1 LTLTQRRKEFLIKI
15 KQLYKKNNAP
25 VHYITVAE
33 KLGVSKWS
41 AYEMLKELEK
51 KGFLAAK
58 YIVDQEKK
66 NPGRSMV
73 FFIPT
78 KITEEVL
85 SKKEQLSNQLEEWH
99 RTKEYL
105 LQMFKNLEKPGPQKV
120 IDELLEKMSAI
131 EMPIILSAYIIT
143 FLIVCLKIF
152 SSKSIQFIKK
162 HVLFTSKPEI
172 ALSMFA
178 GTVLGNILK
187 TAANFNLID
196 QLTAYIKQFQNS
208 IDEINFQ
215 EKTLLMDFLKEALEV
230 TS

>member
-1 LTLTQRRKEFLIKI
+1 MTLTQRRKEFLIKI
-15 KQLYKKNNAP
+15 KQLYEKNNAP
-25 VHYITVAE
+25 VHYITVAK

-51 KGFLAAK
+51 KGFLATK
-58 YIVDQEKK
+58 YIVNPGEK

-85 SKKEQLSNQLEEWH
+85 SKKDEISNQLEEWH
-99 RTKEYL
+99 QTKEYL
-105 LQMFKNLEKPGPQKV
+105 LQIFKNLKNPSPQKV
-120 IDELLEKMSAI
+120 IDELLEKMPAI

-143 FLIVCLKIF
+143 LLIVCLKIF

-162 HVLFTSKPEI
+162 HLLFTSKPEI
-172 ALSMFA
+172 ALSMFV

-187 TAANFNLID
+187 TAANFNSID
-196 QLTAYIKQFQNS
+196 QLTVYIKQFQNS

-215 EKTLLMDFLKEALEV
+215 EKTLLMDFLKEALEA

>member
-1 LTLTQRRKEFLIKI
+1 MTLTQRRKEFLIKI
-15 KQLYKKNNAP
+15 KQLYEKNNAP

-105 LQMFKNLEKPGPQKV
+105 LQMFKNLEKPGPQKA

-178 GTVLGNILK
+178 GAVLGNILK

>member
-1 LTLTQRRKEFLIKI
+1 
-15 KQLYKKNNAP
+15 
-25 VHYITVAE
+25 
-33 KLGVSKWS
+33 
-41 AYEMLKELEK
+41 
-51 KGFLAAK
+51 
-58 YIVDQEKK
+58 
-66 NPGRSMV
+66 MV